1 MSARPAFIP
10 PDDDQV
16 AAALLA
22 NFDVVVL
29 AFEIADE
36 AARSDVEC
44 CGTPIVIN
52 GQLWYELSKLTAD
65 EQKLI
70 ATGLRYLHL
79 RGEKL
84 SFRVICHLEYPY
96 LRRFESKP

>member
-10 PDDDQV
+10 PDADHV
-16 AAALLA
+16 AAALVA
-22 NFDVVVL
+22 KFDVVVL

-44 CGTPIVIN
+44 YGTPIVMN

-65 EQKLI
+65 EHKLI
-70 ATGLRYLHL
+70 GTGLHYLHL
-79 RGEKL
+79 RGDAL
-84 SFRVICHLEYPY
+84 PFRVICNPDYPY
-96 LRRFESKP
+96 LRRFESKA